1 MYGDNL
7 FSIEGK
13 TPEEKEILNISDS
26 WLEMSFL
33 SNLNIFVGILL
44 GPNHLLEFNKDMT
57 FFISV
62 LSVGLTKKGNIRSIF
77 KKIWKMFMWE
87 WNIKLCFTSNW
98 RKIVVENIGD
108 FHWIGNSGTINSKSL
123 RDISRSVFNI

>member
-1 MYGDNL
+1 
-7 FSIEGK
+7 
-13 TPEEKEILNISDS
+13 
-26 WLEMSFL
+26 MSFL

-77 KKIWKMFMWE
+77 KK
-87 WNIKLCFTSNW
+87 T
-98 RKIVVENIGD
+98 
-108 FHWIGNSGTINSKSL
+108 
-123 RDISRSVFNI
+123 